1 MNDQRNVLD
10 ELDSQPRG
18 PTAEVKRRTA
28 KLVLQ
33 GLKSLAI
40 KNDKNERMKKDYEK
54 QKLWSQGR
62 ATYHRNAVPN
72 QAEGYG
78 VPTPIL
84 VDLPKEWASGQL
96 EAGS

>member
-33 GLKSLAI
+33 GLKSLAM
-40 KNDKNERMKKDYEK
+40 KKDKNERMKKD
-54 QKLWSQGR
+54 
-62 ATYHRNAVPN
+62 
-72 QAEGYG
+72 
-78 VPTPIL
+78 
-84 VDLPKEWASGQL
+84 
-96 EAGS
+96 